1 MVPGSLLTGAERF
14 VLTLHSNGALN
25 LTPATYRF
33 RVRTP

>member
-1 MVPGSLLTGAERF
+1 MVPGSLLTGSERF
-14 VLTLHSNGALN
+14 VLTLHNSGAAN